1 MYRVHLAAFPQVSGS
16 KSQRRLANLS
26 NRNRRDK
33 CRTDGQVSPLQDHG
47 LRKLHPLTAKVCAEL
62 LTELGGPTEKKV
74 AAMKETGK
82 KREDFLIDK
91 AGAAP
96 AKATKRRTKK

>member
-33 CRTDGQVSPLQDHG
+33 CRTDGQVSPLQDHW

-62 LTELGGPTEKKV
+62 LTEHGREHRSLPTV
-74 AAMKETGK
+74 LDDLV
-82 KREDFLIDK
+82 KRDPATARVLIVD
-91 AGAAP
+91 GAS
-96 AKATKRRTKK
+96 